1 MKLYTKLAKIFKMQ
15 IFNKENIIKSGKAA
29 VKAES
34 DAISGL
40 IEYIDDSFANVVQ
53 KIAEST
59 GRVILTG
66 IGKSANIGMKIV
78 ASLNSTGTPAIF
90 MHAADAIHGD
100 LGIVQK
106 DDIVICIS
114 KSGNTPEIK
123 VLIPLIKNNGNLLVA
138 IVSDMDSFLAKSA
151 DFVLRATVP
160 NEACSNNLVPTSSTT
175 AQLVIGDALMVAL
188 LEAKGFTKEDFA
200 KFHPGGSIGKK
211 LYLKVEDIYILNESP
226 SVHPEADIK
235 KIISEITGKRLG
247 STAVVD
253 KDGNLLGIITDG
265 DLRRMLENF
274 SSDFF
279 DVTAK
284 DIMNVS
290 PKTVQKDELAVNAL
304 SLIRKNNITQVVV
317 TENRKYLGIVHLH
330 DLMREGIV

>member
-1 MKLYTKLAKIFKMQ
+1 MQ
-15 IFNKENIIKSGKAA
+15 VFNKENIIKSGKAT

-34 DAISGL
+34 DAISKL
-40 IEYIDDSFANVVQ
+40 IDYIDDSFALVVQ
-53 KIAEST
+53 KISESK

-138 IVSDMDSFLAKSA
+138 IVSDMESFLAKSA
-151 DFVLRATVP
+151 DLVLRATITS
-160 NEACSNNLVPTSSTT
+160 EACSNNLVPTSSTT
-175 AQLVIGDALMVAL
+175 AQLVIGDAIMVAL

-226 SVHPEADIK
+226 AVHPDADIK
-235 KIISEITGKRLG
+235 KIISEITSKRLG
-247 STAVVD
+247 ATAVVD

-274 SSDFF
+274 SSEFF
-279 DVTAK
+279 GVTAK
-284 DIMNVS
+284 EIMNIS